1 MVTLEANTDQVET
14 LNAVVQAYAKD
25 CLFYR
30 YDKPRLIPEF
40 TSNEHLVLEPG
51 NFIDDLVASLPGNDD
66 QYLIRTPRVEP
77 IR

>member
-40 TSNEHLVLEPG
+40 TSNEHLVLEP
-51 NFIDDLVASLPGNDD
+51 
-66 QYLIRTPRVEP
+66 
-77 IR
+77 